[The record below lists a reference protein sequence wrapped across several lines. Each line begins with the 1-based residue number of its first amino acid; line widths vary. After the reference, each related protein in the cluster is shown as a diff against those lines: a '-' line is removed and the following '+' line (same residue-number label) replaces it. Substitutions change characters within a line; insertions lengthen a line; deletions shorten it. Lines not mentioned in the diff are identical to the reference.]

1 MFCRQLTAVAPSSS
15 SLGQVLNISSPFVP
29 VGYLLEDGTTS
40 FDPSALVLKTPN
52 ADGQSFRTSKFMRE
66 LCATGVT
73 SEVLSAIPDGV
84 ELPAGQYS
92 MATPASPYSLIF
104 VTFKIF

>member
-1 MFCRQLTAVAPSSS
+1 MFCRQITAVAPSSS

-29 VGYLLEDGTTS
+29 VGFLLEDGTTS
-40 FDPSALVLKTPN
+40 FDVSTLVLTTPN
-52 ADGQSFRTSKFMRE
+52 ADAQCFRTSKFME
-66 LCATGVT
+66 KLLQNGVS
-73 SEVLSAIPDGV
+73 SEVLSCIPDGV

-92 MATPASPYSLIF
+92 MDTPVSPYSLIF